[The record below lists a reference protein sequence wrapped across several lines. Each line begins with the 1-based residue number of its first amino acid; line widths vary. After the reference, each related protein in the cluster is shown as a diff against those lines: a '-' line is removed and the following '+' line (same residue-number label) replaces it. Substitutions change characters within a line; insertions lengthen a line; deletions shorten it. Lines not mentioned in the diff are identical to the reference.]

1 MVNAAIEEATAR
13 MQTLSPVQQQE
24 VLDFI
29 QSRQASSLQAKTPP
43 GVPGRDLLHLAGL
56 FSKED
61 AEEMMR
67 VIEEDCERIDPDG
80 W

>member
-1 MVNAAIEEATAR
+1 MDTTLEE
-13 MQTLSPVQQQE
+13 TLHAKVRTLTPAQQQY
-24 VLDFI
+24 VLGVVE
-29 QSRQASSLQAKTPP
+29 SLGRTATPP
-43 GVPGRDLLHLAGL
+43 GVPGRNLQHLFGL

-61 AEEMMR
+61 ADEMMR